1 MNNIDK
7 QKERASNTE
16 ELLDHLIEIIENND
30 SRFSLEWSVGGE
42 TITMEIYDKL
52 KDMGDI
58 ILSTAAQQY
67 GGFTVPEADKI
78 LEPYAEKSYRKY
90 FDEFKDI
97 SFCVDSEFDNDLL
110 NDIFHHSQLEISQNK
125 NMKYQNL
132 ILNSINRL

>member
-52 KDMGDI
+52 KNMVMQRRFI
-58 ILSTAAQQY
+58 RLNMMRMMNQLTY
-67 GGFTVPEADKI
+67 KI
-78 LEPYAEKSYRKY
+78 LPE
-90 FDEFKDI
+90 
-97 SFCVDSEFDNDLL
+97 
-110 NDIFHHSQLEISQNK
+110 
-125 NMKYQNL
+125 
-132 ILNSINRL
+132 

>member
-52 KDMGDI
+52 KNMVMQRRFIRLDMMRMMNQ
-58 ILSTAAQQY
+58 LTY
-67 GGFTVPEADKI
+67 KI
-78 LEPYAEKSYRKY
+78 LPE
-90 FDEFKDI
+90 
-97 SFCVDSEFDNDLL
+97 
-110 NDIFHHSQLEISQNK
+110 
-125 NMKYQNL
+125 
-132 ILNSINRL
+132 

>member
-52 KDMGDI
+52 
-58 ILSTAAQQY
+58 TCCA
-67 GGFTVPEADKI
+67 
-78 LEPYAEKSYRKY
+78 R
-90 FDEFKDI
+90 
-97 SFCVDSEFDNDLL
+97 
-110 NDIFHHSQLEISQNK
+110 
-125 NMKYQNL
+125 
-132 ILNSINRL
+132 

>member
-52 KDMGDI
+52 KNIGY
-58 ILSTAAQQY
+58 AA
-67 GGFTVPEADKI
+67 KI
-78 LEPYAEKSYRKY
+78 YPIEKDFRRENQNMKTNERKY
-90 FDEFKDI
+90 
-97 SFCVDSEFDNDLL
+97 
-110 NDIFHHSQLEISQNK
+110 LEISTAH
-125 NMKYQNL
+125 
-132 ILNSINRL
+132 S

>member
-52 KDMGDI
+52 K
-58 ILSTAAQQY
+58 ILVMQRRFIRLNMMRMMNQLTY
-67 GGFTVPEADKI
+67 KI
-78 LEPYAEKSYRKY
+78 LPE
-90 FDEFKDI
+90 
-97 SFCVDSEFDNDLL
+97 
-110 NDIFHHSQLEISQNK
+110 
-125 NMKYQNL
+125 
-132 ILNSINRL
+132 

>member
-52 KDMGDI
+52 KNIGY
-58 ILSTAAQQY
+58 A
-67 GGFTVPEADKI
+67 VKI
-78 LEPYAEKSYRKY
+78 YPIEYDENDEP
-90 FDEFKDI
+90 I
-97 SFCVDSEFDNDLL
+97 
-110 NDIFHHSQLEISQNK
+110 
-125 NMKYQNL
+125 NL
-132 ILNSINRL
+132 